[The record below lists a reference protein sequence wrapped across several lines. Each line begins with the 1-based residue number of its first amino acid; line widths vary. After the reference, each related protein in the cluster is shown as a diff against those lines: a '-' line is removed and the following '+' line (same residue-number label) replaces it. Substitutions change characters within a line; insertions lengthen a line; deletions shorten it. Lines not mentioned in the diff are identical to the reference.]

1 MKPFV
6 FRTNNNNCYLYS
18 PAKRNF
24 IPIPSESYA
33 AFEEGRVSDDQVLSE
48 LYAKGFLSE
57 HTLSYNRKVQSTE
70 IEYAL
75 VNIPQIVFEV
85 TTNCNLKCKY
95 CCYGNLYETFSE
107 RKNGTLE
114 FKTAQILLDYIST
127 LSKNTQNNS
136 YNVPLV
142 LSFYGGEP
150 LLNVSLIHKIV
161 SYAKTLNFGNRPL
174 RFSLT
179 TNATNLSKH
188 IDFLKDNNFFLLISL
203 DGNSQNNA
211 YRILQNNHYSFEDVM
226 SNIMFVKDKYP
237 AYFNSNIRFNAVFS
251 NLSDINQL
259 FEFFTSNFN
268 KIPTLSPL
276 HYSDG
281 EREADE
287 LKIMRKSI
295 PFPDSLTLEKY
306 PDAFLEYP
314 IHKKIIQMLMYM
326 TDSLF
331 YNELSFLQS
340 DKDFQSFPTHTCIPF
355 TKRLFLSFD
364 GKIMPC
370 EKVNR
375 THPFARIENDKLIIN
390 FEEVAHSFNSCVSKY
405 RNWCSS
411 CAMEFLCNHCAYSS
425 MSANKCPEYK
435 SFNEIKKIL
444 GDVFSYIEN
453 NPKILSAIYDNVVL
467 K

>member
-95 CCYGNLYETFSE
+95 WCYGNLYETFSE

-179 TNATNLSKH
+179 TNATNLSNH
-188 IDFLKDNNFFLLISL
+188 IDFL
-203 DGNSQNNA
+203 
-211 YRILQNNHYSFEDVM
+211 
-226 SNIMFVKDKYP
+226 
-237 AYFNSNIRFNAVFS
+237 
-251 NLSDINQL
+251 
-259 FEFFTSNFN
+259 
-268 KIPTLSPL
+268 
-276 HYSDG
+276 
-281 EREADE
+281 
-287 LKIMRKSI
+287 
-295 PFPDSLTLEKY
+295 
-306 PDAFLEYP
+306 
-314 IHKKIIQMLMYM
+314 
-326 TDSLF
+326 
-331 YNELSFLQS
+331 
-340 DKDFQSFPTHTCIPF
+340 
-355 TKRLFLSFD
+355 
-364 GKIMPC
+364 
-370 EKVNR
+370 
-375 THPFARIENDKLIIN
+375 
-390 FEEVAHSFNSCVSKY
+390 
-405 RNWCSS
+405 
-411 CAMEFLCNHCAYSS
+411 
-425 MSANKCPEYK
+425 
-435 SFNEIKKIL
+435 
-444 GDVFSYIEN
+444 
-453 NPKILSAIYDNVVL
+453 
-467 K
+467 